1 MTEQNS
7 QSSRS
12 ELDHLLDSNF
22 LRRSPSQPLVSARR
36 VNARAVL
43 SSRIVRVD
51 EVLHVHTMLLSAP
64 NGHMMGSKRFE
75 RLTTESDAD
84 FVDRLNPQIREHCL
98 QSPSDLL
105 PVENVMPAQRRGFAG
120 VPRNASDAFV
130 NSWRATALGT
140 AEGHQQARSLLE
152 SAMAAAPDIAMAH
165 AYLAATMGNLSMY
178 EKVTPAHIST

>member
-1 MTEQNS
+1 
-7 QSSRS
+7 
-12 ELDHLLDSNF
+12 
-22 LRRSPSQPLVSARR
+22 
-36 VNARAVL
+36 
-43 SSRIVRVD
+43 
-51 EVLHVHTMLLSAP
+51 
-64 NGHMMGSKRFE
+64 
-75 RLTTESDAD
+75 
-84 FVDRLNPQIREHCL
+84 
-98 QSPSDLL
+98 
-105 PVENVMPAQRRGFAG
+105 MPAQRRGFAG